1 MSEPRSANREGL
13 LLPVLL
19 PVGAL
24 ALIAAVLFGFSRILL
39 LVTKHAA
46 TAVALVSAA
55 TIFGVAAF
63 VANRKKLSGAV
74 LLPMIGAI
82 GGIVLAAGGLAILVS
97 EKVENTVVQAIT
109 VALVAPPT
117 ASSKGFDTKALT
129 FKAGAPTNLT
139 FDNEETGVQHNV
151 VIFQGTSD
159 TGPQVFSGPLLT
171 GPGKT
176 TYHVPALSA
185 GTYYFH
191 CEVHP
196 VTMFGTITVSSSAV
210 GGGGLAIT
218 AANLQFNTNKL
229 TETTPNT
236 ATDLSFTNKDAGT
249 EHDFALYKDSAY
261 ADVLFSGTP
270 VTGPGN
276 TTYHLPE
283 LAPGTY
289 YFRCTI
295 HPTTMIG
302 TLVVGAGGASA
313 SGSTAPSASASS
325 GPTASPSG

>member
-1 MSEPRSANREGL
+1 LSEPRPAHKESL

-24 ALIAAVLFGFSRILL
+24 VFIAAVLFGFSRILL

-46 TAVALVSAA
+46 TAVAFVSAA

-74 LLPMIGAI
+74 LLPMVGTI
-82 GGIVLAAGGLAILVS
+82 GGIVLTVGGLAILVS
-97 EKVENTVVQAIT
+97 EKVEHTVVPAIT

-151 VIFQGTSD
+151 VIFQGSSD
-159 TGPQVFSGPLLT
+159 AGPQVFSGTLLT

-196 VTMFGTITVSSSAV
+196 TTMFGSITVASSV
-210 GGGGLAIT
+210 GSGSGLTIS
-218 AANLQFNTNKL
+218 AANLQFNTSKL

-236 ATDLSFTNKDAGT
+236 ATHLAFTNKDAGVP
-249 EHDFALYKDSAY
+249 HDFALYKDSAY
-261 ADVLFSGTP
+261 TQNIFSGDQII
-270 VTGPGN
+270 GPAS
-276 TTYHLPE
+276 TTYDLPA

-289 YFRCTI
+289 YFRCTV
-295 HPTTMIG
+295 HPTSMFG
-302 TLVVGAGGASA
+302 TFVVEAGAS
-313 SGSTAPSASASS
+313 SGSATPGASTSS